1 MQYIHDFK
9 ISIKTYCENNI
20 HNDYPEFNICP
31 MCKAHVN
38 LEKKGFYK
46 RYAITLHNIYQI
58 KIRRYYCPC
67 CKKTLSILPSFLLP
81 RYQYSLEVI
90 MECLEILILNKKQHV
105 PFYRQLMFFYKKRFL
120 KNLPKYIAFFRDFK
134 KEEVFSSNKKEKAI
148 KLFKMISSFPKEN
161 FAKKFYDH
169 FQTNFMAI

>member
-1 MQYIHDFK
+1 
-9 ISIKTYCENNI
+9 
-20 HNDYPEFNICP
+20 
-31 MCKAHVN
+31 
-38 LEKKGFYK
+38 
-46 RYAITLHNIYQI
+46 
-58 KIRRYYCPC
+58 
-67 CKKTLSILPSFLLP
+67 
-81 RYQYSLEVI
+81 